1 MTKQLQKAC
10 VLAATLFTSSATI
23 AQTFSEFE
31 NLTLAPNSYWI
42 GATSNPT
49 VSASSTFTSGNAI
62 FPNTYNGSFGGY
74 WESGWA
80 YSNMKDSTT
89 AGYMNQYS
97 ARTGVGYN
105 GSTNYAIA
113 QGGFINIVL
122 RLNATAVGKQLDGVY
137 VTNSTFAA
145 ISMRDGDQIG
155 KKFGGTTGNDP
166 DWFKLKITKY
176 LGGTLQAN
184 DTVVF
189 YLADFRFANNTQDYI
204 VKSWQYVNLKP
215 LGNVDSLLFELTS
228 SDVGS
233 FGMNTPNY
241 FCLDHFTT
249 LNNVA
254 LGIEESTS
262 NNSAISIYPNPAKD
276 FIYVNSNMDISL
288 VEIRNQLGEVVLQTS
303 EKAIAIG
310 SLASGLYSMS
320 CYHEGVLVNTQK
332 IIKE

>member
-1 MTKQLQKAC
+1 MTKQLQK
-10 VLAATLFTSSATI
+10 VGLLAAALFTSSAAV
-23 AQTFSEFE
+23 AQTFSDFE
-31 NLTLAPNSYWI
+31 NLALAPNSYWI

-49 VSASSTFTSGNAI
+49 VSSSSTFTSGNAI

-105 GSTNYAIA
+105 GSANYAIA

-122 RLNATAVGKQLDGVY
+122 RLNTVAKGKQVDGFY

-145 ISMRDGDQIG
+145 ISMRDGDQIA

-176 LGGTLQAN
+176 LGGTLQTN

-189 YLADFRFANNTQDYI
+189 YLADFRFPNNSQDYI
-204 VKSWQYVNLKP
+204 IKTWQYVNLKP
-215 LGNVDSLLFELTS
+215 LGNVDSLLFVLSS
-228 SDVGS
+228 SDNNS
-233 FGMNTPNY
+233 FGMKTPNY
-241 FCLDHFTT
+241 FCMDNFKT
-249 LNNVA
+249 LNTVA
-254 LGIEESTS
+254 AGIEDATS
-262 NNSAISIYPNPAKD
+262 NNSVISVYPNPAKD
-276 FIYVNSNMDISL
+276 IIYVNSKNNISS
-288 VEIRNQLGEVVLQTS
+288 VEIRNQLGEVVLSTT
-303 EKAIAIG
+303 ENAIHIG
-310 SLASGLYSMS
+310 SLANGLYSMS
-320 CYHEGVLVNTQK
+320 CYHEGVLVYAQK